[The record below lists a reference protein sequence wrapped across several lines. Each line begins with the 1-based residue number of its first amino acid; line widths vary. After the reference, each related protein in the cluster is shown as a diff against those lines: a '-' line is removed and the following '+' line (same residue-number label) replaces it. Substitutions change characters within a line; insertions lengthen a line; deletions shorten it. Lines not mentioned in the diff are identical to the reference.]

1 MHYTRGW
8 HNQPYFGHSRNRKQ
22 GNLKYN
28 AFLKKLKGDEEMSEA
43 INEEMEEEE
52 DTLKGRFLTFS
63 LESQVFGIE
72 IKYVTEI
79 IGIQPITEMPEVPAY
94 VKGIINLRGKIIPVI
109 DVRLKFQKEPVE
121 YNDRTC
127 IVVVDIENISVGLIV
142 DNVAEVMT
150 IMDDDIVPPPEFKT
164 GFQSRYIKGIGKVGS
179 DVKLLLDCNR
189 LLGEDEIEDLNQ
201 IAN

>member
-1 MHYTRGW
+1 M
-8 HNQPYFGHSRNRKQ
+8 PEVIK
-22 GNLKYN
+22 
-28 AFLKKLKGDEEMSEA
+28 
-43 INEEMEEEE
+43 EEMEEEE

-63 LESQVFGIE
+63 LENQVFGIE

-79 IGIQPITEMPEVPAY
+79 IGIQPITEVPEVPAY

-109 DVRLKFQKEPVE
+109 DVRLKFQKEAVE

-127 IVVVDIENISVGLIV
+127 IIVVDIQSVSVGLIV

-150 IMDDDIVPPPEFKT
+150 IADENIVPPPDIKT
-164 GFQSRYIKGIGKVGS
+164 GFQNRYIKGIGKVGS
-179 DVKLLLDCNR
+179 DVKLLLDCSR

-201 IAN
+201 ISN